1 MIEDIHWVSTHGKVQ
16 KEIIEHIEKRLG
28 IPFPEDYKECARIN
42 HGGTPVPDT
51 FDLEEYGEG
60 VVNRLLSFNEDSPIY
75 ILNTWESLKTVHK
88 QPKEIIPF
96 ANDPFGNIYC
106 FDYRESESNP
116 VIVFYDHE
124 TDPDDDM
131 ALTYVCDTFTE
142 LIESLH
148 EGNS

>member
-1 MIEDIHWVSTHGKVQ
+1 MVRWKSSNKTATDTEIQIVEKELDIRFPQDFVLCVKKNNGGCPEPNVINIKGSGEVFRQLLDFHHDQPMYIVEEAEDLQIEG
-16 KEIIEHIEKRLG
+16 
-28 IPFPEDYKECARIN
+28 
-42 HGGTPVPDT
+42 
-51 FDLEEYGEG
+51 
-60 VVNRLLSFNEDSPIY
+60 LSER
-75 ILNTWESLKTVHK
+75 
-88 QPKEIIPF
+88 IIPF
-96 ANDPFGNIYC
+96 ANDPFGNYFC

-116 VIVFYDHE
+116 AIVFYDHE